1 MAQYLMDVLASVGC
15 GFLLMKMGKLLD
27 IRLGEYELQRMKSDW
42 KLETYW
48 ESLAWQSWGELYLR
62 SAVTTELFF
71 SKIFGTRLISFTSIG
86 TFLLF
91 SLLLNFFLISFPLA
105 LAIGAEKVLSP
116 NGLKIF
122 FAMVASFSV
131 VNALVDTLAYLL
143 TRSMLRRPPISGG
156 QILLSFLGVSSVAWV
171 AVSISLVVGS
181 AATVLPM
188 VGLSSEALQQV
199 FWPLI
204 KSWLT
209 FRLLDPFHSNVSVE
223 GLDLGYSAIGA
234 LPSFFV
240 LSTVLL
246 SMLLLKYLAKP
257 FHREL
262 CLWTGRML
270 SKKDG
275 LFEYLGIFVSFLL
288 IAIWVIYSAVM
299 WVAAR
304 LF

>member
-1 MAQYLMDVLASVGC
+1 MDVLASVGC
-15 GFLLMKMGKLLD
+15 GFLLMKLGKLLD

-42 KLETYW
+42 KLEAHW
-48 ESLAWQSWGELYLR
+48 KSLALQSWGELYVR
-62 SAVTTELFF
+62 SAVATELFF
-71 SKIFGTRLISFTSIG
+71 SKIFGSRLISFKSIG

-105 LAIGAEKVLSP
+105 LAIGAEKVLSS
-116 NGLKIF
+116 NGLKVF
-122 FAMVASFSV
+122 LAMVAAFSV

-143 TRSMLRRPPISGG
+143 TRSMLRRPPISGRK
-156 QILLSFLGVSSVAWV
+156 IFLSFLIVSSVAWL
-171 AVSISLVVGS
+171 AVSVSLVVGS

-188 VGLSSEALQQV
+188 VGLSSEALHLV

-204 KSWLT
+204 KGWIN

-240 LSTVLL
+240 LITLLL

-257 FHREL
+257 FHKEL
-262 CLWTGRML
+262 CYWTGRML

-275 LFEYLGIFVSFLL
+275 LFEYLGIFVSFFL
-288 IAIWVIYSAVM
+288 IAIWVMYNVVM

-304 LF
+304 LS